1 MRRILFVVVLC
12 LCFAPWMKGTEGD
25 SLWLDIPFVKQDAEG
40 CGAASIAMVMQYWE
54 KQKGRSP
61 DGASEVNKIQR
72 ALHSRRAHGIY
83 ASEMQKYLRQN
94 GFETFAFSAG
104 WTDLRHH
111 LEKGRPLIVA
121 VKTAGG
127 ALHYVVVSGIDDEH
141 HGVLVNDPGQRK
153 LLQYDRADFERDW
166 SATANWMLLAL
177 PRGSAS

>member
-1 MRRILFVVVLC
+1 
-12 LCFAPWMKGTEGD
+12 MKATAGD
-25 SLWLDIPFVKQDAEG
+25 GLWLDVPFVKQDAEG

-54 KQKGRSP
+54 KQNGRSP
-61 DGASEVNKIQR
+61 HDASDVNLIQR

-104 WTDLRHH
+104 WSDLRHH

-121 VKTAGG
+121 VKTEGG
-127 ALHYVVVSGIDDEH
+127 TLHYVVVSGIDDEH
-141 HGVLVNDPGQRK
+141 HGVLVNDPGRRK
-153 LLQYDRADFERDW
+153 LLQYDRVDFERDW

-177 PRGSAS
+177 PRRSAS